1 MKLNTELNGVRMVS
15 SDDMSGGRRVIYDMN
30 FLPNKKTLLPRAS

>member
-15 SDDMSGGRRVIYDMN
+15 GDDMSGGRRVIYEMN
-30 FLPNKKTLLPRAS
+30 FLANKKNFIAKR